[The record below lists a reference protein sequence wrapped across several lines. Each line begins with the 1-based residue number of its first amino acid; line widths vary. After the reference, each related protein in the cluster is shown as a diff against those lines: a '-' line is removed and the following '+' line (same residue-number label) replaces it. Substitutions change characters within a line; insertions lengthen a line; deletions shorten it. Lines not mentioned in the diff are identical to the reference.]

1 MFDSLDDQIKR
12 DEERETTKTER
23 FMRWA
28 AAIGLTAVILGGLY
42 LGVQM
47 LE

>member
-12 DEERETTKTER
+12 DEERETTR
-23 FMRWA
+23 AGRYMRWA
-28 AAIGLTAVILGGLY
+28 AAVVLTMLVLGGLY
-42 LGVQM
+42 VGVQM